1 MINHDTDHLKTNK
14 QFMLGNG
21 LLAFAVFII
30 VALFFYL
37 SFREQGK
44 KQEHRYA
51 ESYAIS
57 LVKGFTGNDMQ
68 VLVNDSVLF
77 NAPVQTEPLTF
88 SITRFAENSSV
99 IIVDNATEQMAVFEL
114 SEEGG
119 VYNFERKGNEVE
131 QMMP

>member
-1 MINHDTDHLKTNK
+1 MINHNTDHLKTNK

-44 KQEHRYA
+44 KAERRYQ

-57 LVKGFTGNDMQ
+57 LVKGFTGYDMQ

-77 NAPVQTEPLTF
+77 NGTVNTEPLTF
-88 SITRFAENSSV
+88 SIARFAENSSV
-99 IIVDNATEQMAVFEL
+99 IIVDNATEKMAVFEL
-114 SEEGG
+114 SEDGG
-119 VYNFERKGNEVE
+119 VYSFENNSGEVILRE
-131 QMMP
+131 

>member
-1 MINHDTDHLKTNK
+1 
-14 QFMLGNG
+14 MLGNG

-37 SFREQGK
+37 SFREQSK
-44 KQEHRYA
+44 KQEHRFA

-68 VLVNDSVLF
+68 VLVNDSVIY
-77 NAPVQTEPLTF
+77 NGMVQSEPLTF

-99 IIVDNATEQMAVFEL
+99 IIVDNATEKMAVFEL
-114 SEEGG
+114 SEQGG
-119 VYNFERKGNEVE
+119 VYNFEMNSGEVTQRE
-131 QMMP
+131 

>member
-1 MINHDTDHLKTNK
+1 MIDHDTEPLKTNK

-37 SFREQGK
+37 SFREQSK
-44 KQEHRYA
+44 KQEHRFA

-68 VLVNDSVLF
+68 VLVNDSVIY
-77 NAPVQTEPLTF
+77 NGMVQSEPLTF

-99 IIVDNATEQMAVFEL
+99 IIVDNATEKMAVFEL
-114 SEEGG
+114 SEQGG
-119 VYNFERKGNEVE
+119 VYNFEMNSGEVTQRE
-131 QMMP
+131 

>member
-1 MINHDTDHLKTNK
+1 MINHNTDHLKTNK

-37 SFREQGK
+37 SFREQSK
-44 KQEHRYA
+44 KQEHRYQ

-57 LVKGFTGNDMQ
+57 LVKGFVGKDVQ

-77 NAPVQTEPLTF
+77 NAAVDQEPLTF

-99 IIVDNATEQMAVFEL
+99 IIVDNATDQMAVFEL
-114 SEEGG
+114 SEQGG
-119 VYNFERKGNEVE
+119 VYGFENQGGEVSLRE
-131 QMMP
+131 

>member
-1 MINHDTDHLKTNK
+1 MIDHDTEHLKTNK

-37 SFREQGK
+37 SFREQSK
-44 KQEHRYA
+44 KQEHRFA

-68 VLVNDSVLF
+68 VLVNDSVRY
-77 NAPVQTEPLTF
+77 NGMVQSEPLTF

-99 IIVDNATEQMAVFEL
+99 IIVDNATEKMAVFEL
-114 SEEGG
+114 SEQGG
-119 VYNFERKGNEVE
+119 VYNFEMNSGEVTQRE
-131 QMMP
+131 

>member
-1 MINHDTDHLKTNK
+1 MIDHDTEHLKTNK

-37 SFREQGK
+37 SFREQSK
-44 KQEHRYA
+44 KQEHRFA

-68 VLVNDSVLF
+68 VLVNDSVIYKGM
-77 NAPVQTEPLTF
+77 VQSLPLTF

-99 IIVDNATEQMAVFEL
+99 IIVDNATEKMAVFEL
-114 SEEGG
+114 SEQGG
-119 VYNFERKGNEVE
+119 VYNFEMNSGEVTQRE
-131 QMMP
+131 

>member
-1 MINHDTDHLKTNK
+1 MIDHDTEHLKTNK

-37 SFREQGK
+37 SFREQSK
-44 KQEHRYA
+44 KQEHRFA

-68 VLVNDSVLF
+68 VLVNDSVIY
-77 NAPVQTEPLTF
+77 NGMVQSEPLTF
-88 SITRFAENSSV
+88 SITRFADNSSV
-99 IIVDNATEQMAVFEL
+99 IIVDNATEKMAVFEL
-114 SEEGG
+114 SEQGG
-119 VYNFERKGNEVE
+119 VYNFEMNSGEVTQRE
-131 QMMP
+131 

>member
-1 MINHDTDHLKTNK
+1 MIDHDTEHLKTNK

-37 SFREQGK
+37 SFREQSK
-44 KQEHRYA
+44 KQEHRFA

-68 VLVNDSVLF
+68 VLVNDSVIY
-77 NAPVQTEPLTF
+77 NGMVQSEPLTF

-99 IIVDNATEQMAVFEL
+99 IIVDNATEKMAVFEL
-114 SEEGG
+114 SEQGG
-119 VYNFERKGNEVE
+119 AYNFEMNSGEVTQRE
-131 QMMP
+131 

>member
-1 MINHDTDHLKTNK
+1 MIDHDTEHLKTNK

-37 SFREQGK
+37 SFREQSK
-44 KQEHRYA
+44 KQEHRFA

-68 VLVNDSVLF
+68 VLVNDSVIY
-77 NAPVQTEPLTF
+77 NGMVQSEPLTF
-88 SITRFAENSSV
+88 SITRFAENSAV
-99 IIVDNATEQMAVFEL
+99 IIVDNATEKMAVFEL
-114 SEEGG
+114 SEQGG
-119 VYNFERKGNEVE
+119 VYNFEMNSGEVTQRE
-131 QMMP
+131 

>member
-1 MINHDTDHLKTNK
+1 MINHNTDHLKTNK

-44 KQEHRYA
+44 KEERSYA

-57 LVKGFTGNDMQ
+57 LVRGFMGSDVQ
-68 VLVNDSVLF
+68 VLVNDSVLH
-77 NAPVQTEPLTF
+77 NGAVQTEPLTF

-99 IIVDNATEQMAVFEL
+99 IIVDNATEKMAVFEL
-114 SEEGG
+114 SEQGG
-119 VYNFERKGNEVE
+119 VYDFEMNNGEVTQKE
-131 QMMP
+131 

>member
-1 MINHDTDHLKTNK
+1 MIDHDTEHLKTNK

-37 SFREQGK
+37 SFREQSK
-44 KQEHRYA
+44 KQEHRFA

-68 VLVNDSVLF
+68 VLVNDSVIYNGL
-77 NAPVQTEPLTF
+77 VQSEPLTF

-99 IIVDNATEQMAVFEL
+99 IIVDNATEKMAVFEL
-114 SEEGG
+114 SEQGG
-119 VYNFERKGNEVE
+119 VYNFEMNSGEVTQRE
-131 QMMP
+131 

>member
-1 MINHDTDHLKTNK
+1 MIDHDTEHLKTNK

-37 SFREQGK
+37 SFHEQSK
-44 KQEHRYA
+44 KQEHRFA

-68 VLVNDSVLF
+68 VLVNDSVIY
-77 NAPVQTEPLTF
+77 NGMVQSEPLTF

-99 IIVDNATEQMAVFEL
+99 IIVDNATEKMAVFEL
-114 SEEGG
+114 SEQGG
-119 VYNFERKGNEVE
+119 VYNFEMNSGEVTQRE
-131 QMMP
+131 

>member
-1 MINHDTDHLKTNK
+1 MIDHDTEHLKTNK

-37 SFREQGK
+37 SFREQSK
-44 KQEHRYA
+44 KQEHRFA

-68 VLVNDSVLF
+68 VLVNDSVIY
-77 NAPVQTEPLTF
+77 NGMVQSEPLTF

-99 IIVDNATEQMAVFEL
+99 IIVNNATEKMAVFEL
-114 SEEGG
+114 SEQGG
-119 VYNFERKGNEVE
+119 VYNFEMNSGEVTQRE
-131 QMMP
+131 

>member
-1 MINHDTDHLKTNK
+1 MINYSTDHLKTNK

-30 VALFFYL
+30 VAIFFYL

-44 KQEHRYA
+44 NQEKHYT

-57 LVKGFTGNDMQ
+57 LVRGFAGEDVQ
-68 VLVNDSVLF
+68 VMVNDSVLY
-77 NAPVQTEPLTF
+77 NAPVKSEPLTF
-88 SITRFAENSSV
+88 SITRFAENTSV
-99 IIVDNATEQMAVFEL
+99 IIVDNATDQMAVFEL

-119 VYNFERKGNEVE
+119 VYNFERKDGEIE
-131 QMMP
+131 QME

>member
-1 MINHDTDHLKTNK
+1 MINHDTEHLKTNK

-30 VALFFYL
+30 VAIFFYL
-37 SFREQGK
+37 SLREQSK

-57 LVKGFTGNDMQ
+57 LVKGFVGNDMQ
-68 VLVNDSVLF
+68 VLVNDSMLY
-77 NAPVQTEPLTF
+77 NAPVQSEPLTF

-99 IIVDNATEQMAVFEL
+99 IIVDNATEKMAVFEL
-114 SEEGG
+114 SEQGG
-119 VYNFERKGNEVE
+119 VYNFEMNNGEVTQKE
-131 QMMP
+131 

>member
-1 MINHDTDHLKTNK
+1 MIDHNTDHLKTNK

-44 KQEHRYA
+44 KDERRYA

-57 LVKGFTGNDMQ
+57 LVRGFTGSDVQ
-68 VLVNDSVLF
+68 VLVNDSVLY
-77 NAPVQTEPLTF
+77 NAPVQSEPLTF

-99 IIVDNATEQMAVFEL
+99 IIVDNATEKMAVFEL
-114 SEEGG
+114 SEQGG
-119 VYNFERKGNEVE
+119 VYNFEMNNGEVTQKE
-131 QMMP
+131 

>member
-1 MINHDTDHLKTNK
+1 MIDHNTDHLKTNK

-44 KQEHRYA
+44 KDERRYA

-57 LVKGFTGNDMQ
+57 LVRGFTGSDVQ
-68 VLVNDSVLF
+68 VLVNDSVLY
-77 NAPVQTEPLTF
+77 NAPVQSEPLTF

-99 IIVDNATEQMAVFEL
+99 IIVDNATEKMAVFEL
-114 SEEGG
+114 SEQGG
-119 VYNFERKGNEVE
+119 VYSFERKDGEVE
-131 QMMP
+131 QMQ

>member
-1 MINHDTDHLKTNK
+1 MINHNTDHLKTNK

-44 KQEHRYA
+44 KEERRYA

-57 LVKGFTGNDMQ
+57 LVRGFVGNDMQ
-68 VLVNDSVLF
+68 VLVNDSVLY

-88 SITRFAENSSV
+88 SITRFAENTSV

-119 VYNFERKGNEVE
+119 VYNFERKDGETE
-131 QMMP
+131 LIE

>member
-1 MINHDTDHLKTNK
+1 
-14 QFMLGNG
+14 MLGNG

-44 KQEHRYA
+44 KEERRYA

-57 LVKGFTGNDMQ
+57 LVKGFTGSDMQ
-68 VLVNDSVLF
+68 VLVNDSVLY
-77 NAPVQTEPLTF
+77 NGAVQSEPLTF

-114 SEEGG
+114 SEQGG
-119 VYNFERKGNEVE
+119 VYNFERKDGEVE
-131 QMMP
+131 QMP

>member
-1 MINHDTDHLKTNK
+1 MINHDTEHLKTNK

-57 LVKGFTGNDMQ
+57 LVKGFVGSDTQ
-68 VLVNDSVLF
+68 VLVNDSVLYD
-77 NAPVQTEPLTF
+77 APVQSEPLTF

-99 IIVDNATEQMAVFEL
+99 IIVDNSTEQMAVFEL
-114 SEEGG
+114 SEQGG
-119 VYNFERKGNEVE
+119 VYSFEKREGEVVLRE
-131 QMMP
+131 

>member
-1 MINHDTDHLKTNK
+1 MIDHDTEHLKTNK

-37 SFREQGK
+37 SFREQSK
-44 KQEHRYA
+44 KQEHRFA

-68 VLVNDSVLF
+68 VLVNDSLIY
-77 NAPVQTEPLTF
+77 NGMVQSEPLTF

-99 IIVDNATEQMAVFEL
+99 IIVDNATEKMAVFEL
-114 SEEGG
+114 SEQGG
-119 VYNFERKGNEVE
+119 VYNFEMNSGEVTQRE
-131 QMMP
+131 

>member
-1 MINHDTDHLKTNK
+1 MIDHDTEHLKTNK

-37 SFREQGK
+37 SFREQSK
-44 KQEHRYA
+44 KQEHRFA

-68 VLVNDSVLF
+68 VLVNDSVIY
-77 NAPVQTEPLTF
+77 NGMVQSEPLTF

-99 IIVDNATEQMAVFEL
+99 IIVDKATEKMAVFEL
-114 SEEGG
+114 SEQGG
-119 VYNFERKGNEVE
+119 VYNFEMNSGEVTQRE
-131 QMMP
+131 

>member
-1 MINHDTDHLKTNK
+1 MIDHNTDHLKTNK

-30 VALFFYL
+30 VAIFFYL
-37 SFREQGK
+37 SFREQSK

-57 LVKGFTGNDMQ
+57 LVRGFTGSDVQ
-68 VLVNDSVLF
+68 VLVNDSMLY
-77 NAPVQTEPLTF
+77 NGTVQSEPLTF

-114 SEEGG
+114 SEQGG
-119 VYNFERKGNEVE
+119 VYSFERKDGEVE
-131 QMMP
+131 QMQ

>member
-1 MINHDTDHLKTNK
+1 MINHDTEHLKTNK

-44 KQEHRYA
+44 KEEHRYA

-57 LVKGFTGNDMQ
+57 LVKGFVGNDMQ
-68 VLVNDSVLF
+68 ILVNDSVLY
-77 NAPVQTEPLTF
+77 NAPVQNEPLTF
-88 SITRFAENSSV
+88 SITRFAESSSV
-99 IIVDNATEQMAVFEL
+99 IIVDNATDQMAVFEL
-114 SEEGG
+114 SEQGG
-119 VYNFERKGNEVE
+119 VYNFEKKEGEVVLRD
-131 QMMP
+131 

>member
-1 MINHDTDHLKTNK
+1 MINHNTDHLKTNK

-44 KQEHRYA
+44 KDERRYA

-57 LVKGFTGNDMQ
+57 LVRGFTGSDVQ
-68 VLVNDSVLF
+68 VLVNDSMLY
-77 NAPVQTEPLTF
+77 NAPVQSEPLTF

-99 IIVDNATEQMAVFEL
+99 IIVDNATERMAVFEL
-114 SEEGG
+114 SEQGG
-119 VYNFERKGNEVE
+119 VYSFERKDGEVE
-131 QMMP
+131 QMQ

>member
-1 MINHDTDHLKTNK
+1 MIDHDTEHLKTNK

-37 SFREQGK
+37 SFREQSK
-44 KQEHRYA
+44 KQERRFA

-68 VLVNDSVLF
+68 VLVNDSVIY
-77 NAPVQTEPLTF
+77 NGMVQSEPLTF

-99 IIVDNATEQMAVFEL
+99 IIVDNATEKMAVFEL
-114 SEEGG
+114 SEQGG
-119 VYNFERKGNEVE
+119 VYSFERKDGEVE
-131 QMMP
+131 QMQ

>member
-1 MINHDTDHLKTNK
+1 MINHNTDHLKTNK

-37 SFREQGK
+37 SFREQSK
-44 KQEHRYA
+44 KQEHRYQ

-57 LVKGFTGNDMQ
+57 LVKGFVGKDVQ

-77 NAPVQTEPLTF
+77 NVAVDHEPRTF

-99 IIVDNATEQMAVFEL
+99 IIVDNATDQMAVFEL
-114 SEEGG
+114 SEQGG
-119 VYNFERKGNEVE
+119 VYSFENQGGEVSLRE
-131 QMMP
+131 

>member
-1 MINHDTDHLKTNK
+1 MINHNTDHLKTNK

-44 KQEHRYA
+44 KEERRYA

-57 LVKGFTGNDMQ
+57 LVKGFTGSDMQ
-68 VLVNDSVLF
+68 VLVNDSVLY
-77 NAPVQTEPLTF
+77 NGAVQSEPLTF

-114 SEEGG
+114 SEQGG
-119 VYNFERKGNEVE
+119 VYNFERKGGEVE
-131 QMMP
+131 QMP

>member
-1 MINHDTDHLKTNK
+1 MIDHDTEHLKTNK

-37 SFREQGK
+37 SFREQSK
-44 KQEHRYA
+44 QQEHRFA

-68 VLVNDSVLF
+68 VLVNDSVIY
-77 NAPVQTEPLTF
+77 NGMVQSEPLTF

-99 IIVDNATEQMAVFEL
+99 IIVDNATEKMAVFEL
-114 SEEGG
+114 SEQGG
-119 VYNFERKGNEVE
+119 VYNFEMNSGEVTQRE
-131 QMMP
+131 

>member
-1 MINHDTDHLKTNK
+1 MINHDTEHLKTNK

-44 KQEHRYA
+44 KQEHRFA

-57 LVKGFTGNDMQ
+57 LVKGFVGNDTQ
-68 VLVNDSVLF
+68 VLVNDSVLY
-77 NAPVQTEPLTF
+77 NAPVQSEPLTF
-88 SITRFAENSSV
+88 SITRFAEISSV

-114 SEEGG
+114 SEQGG
-119 VYNFERKGNEVE
+119 VYSFEKREGEVVLRE
-131 QMMP
+131 

>member
-1 MINHDTDHLKTNK
+1 MINYSTDHLKTNK

-30 VALFFYL
+30 VAIFFYL

-44 KQEHRYA
+44 NQEKHYT

-57 LVKGFTGNDMQ
+57 LVRGFAGEDVQ
-68 VLVNDSVLF
+68 VMVNDSVLY
-77 NAPVQTEPLTF
+77 NAPVKSEPLTF
-88 SITRFAENSSV
+88 SITRFAESTSV
-99 IIVDNATEQMAVFEL
+99 IIVDNATDQMAVFEL

-119 VYNFERKGNEVE
+119 VYNFERKDGEIE
-131 QMMP
+131 QME

>member
-1 MINHDTDHLKTNK
+1 MINHNTDHLKTNK

-30 VALFFYL
+30 VAIFFYL
-37 SFREQGK
+37 SFREQSK

-57 LVKGFTGNDMQ
+57 LVKGFVGNDMQ
-68 VLVNDSVLF
+68 VLVNDSVLY
-77 NAPVQTEPLTF
+77 NAPVQSEPLTF

-99 IIVDNATEQMAVFEL
+99 IIVDNATEKMAVFEL
-114 SEEGG
+114 SEQGG
-119 VYNFERKGNEVE
+119 VYSFERKDGEVE
-131 QMMP
+131 QMQ

>member
-1 MINHDTDHLKTNK
+1 MINYSTDHLKTNK

-30 VALFFYL
+30 VAIFFYL

-44 KQEHRYA
+44 NQEKHYS

-57 LVKGFTGNDMQ
+57 LVRGFAGEDVQ
-68 VLVNDSVLF
+68 VMVNDSVLY
-77 NAPVQTEPLTF
+77 NAPVKSEPLTF
-88 SITRFAENSSV
+88 SITRFAENTSV
-99 IIVDNATEQMAVFEL
+99 IIVDNATDQMAVFEL

-119 VYNFERKGNEVE
+119 VYNFERKDGEIE
-131 QMMP
+131 QME

>member
-1 MINHDTDHLKTNK
+1 MIDHDTEHLKTNK

-37 SFREQGK
+37 SFREQSK
-44 KQEHRYA
+44 KQEHRFA

-57 LVKGFTGNDMQ
+57 FVKGFTGNDIQ
-68 VLVNDSVLF
+68 VLVNDSVIY
-77 NAPVQTEPLTF
+77 NGMVQSEPLTF

-99 IIVDNATEQMAVFEL
+99 IIVDNATEKMAVFEL
-114 SEEGG
+114 SEQGG
-119 VYNFERKGNEVE
+119 VYNFEMNSGEVTQRE
-131 QMMP
+131 